1 MINNKVAPSELI
13 RRDFQHLKETEEL
26 YTTDEIADLLFVQSL
41 EGRAHNGAGA
51 FQKSFYVN
59 TTIDDIVRA
68 LKLDPDDVKTRRQ
81 MLIDD
86 IAVFV
91 DDTIK
96 GKPRKRLVNAKG
108 EPFIGV
114 PALRDIEVDAGDVL
128 KGIYIGGLRDDPGPR
143 AAAEKKYGIT
153 IGYGKCYPVNI
164 EVMERMS
171 LDGEILAH
179 RENAGS
185 IEAFKRAG
193 LILAEEN
200 LRSIPADKVRYLY
213 IRHKIGPGQSDDGA
227 IVASGMVYNKDVA
240 LGIFLADAI
249 DTLEKYVH
257 VYRDQDDDL
266 GYRIQKEYPDLGV
279 TMDQVLE
286 ITYLA
291 AVPEELDAQTPD
303 SSLRYFLTIDR
314 QVGQC
319 ALQSHFNFIEKK
331 PYFPMFLSFNRSLS
345 TDFYA
350 YIRNKVAGLKNLQ
363 AVVTSDVVLKGLEA
377 PVDNFLKRPA
387 VIVKPGVS
395 LKDAVAKMRSSG
407 AEFLIIQ
414 DDCNS
419 VQGVISMNDLLKL
432 MMENGRREN
441 NA

>member
-1 MINNKVAPSELI
+1 M
-13 RRDFQHLKETEEL
+13 
-26 YTTDEIADLLFVQSL
+26 

-68 LKLDPDDVKTRRQ
+68 LKLDPNKVKSRRQ
-81 MLIDD
+81 LLIDD
-86 IAVFV
+86 IASFV

-96 GKPRKRLVNAKG
+96 GKPRLRLVNAKG

-114 PALRDIEVDAGDVL
+114 PDLREIEVNAKDVL

-164 EVMERMS
+164 DVMGKMA
-171 LDGEILAH
+171 LDGEVLAH

-185 IEAFKRAG
+185 IDAFKRAG
-193 LILAEEN
+193 LIISDEDLKNTAPEK
-200 LRSIPADKVRYLY
+200 IRYLY

-227 IVASGMVYNKDVA
+227 LVASGMIYNKDVA

-257 VYRDQDDDL
+257 AYKDQDDEL
-266 GYRIQKEYPDLGV
+266 GYRIQKDFRGLNV
-279 TMDQVLE
+279 TMDEVLE

-291 AVPEELDAQTPD
+291 ATPEELDALTPD

-314 QVGQC
+314 HIGQC
-319 ALQSHFNFIEKK
+319 ALQSHFNFIDKK
-331 PYFPMFLSFNRSLS
+331 PYFPMFMSFNRVLS
-345 TDFYA
+345 TEFYA
-350 YIRNKVAGLKNLQ
+350 YIKNRVMALKNLQ
-363 AVVTSDVVLKGLEA
+363 AVVTSDAVLKGLEA
-377 PVDNFLKRPA
+377 PVDDFLKRSA

-395 LKDAVAKMRSSG
+395 LKDAVAKMRSNG
-407 AEFLIIQ
+407 AEFLVIQ
-414 DDCNS
+414 DDSNT

-432 MMENGRREN
+432 MMENGRKD
-441 NA
+441 